1 MLITLVTMRRVYLDH
16 AATTPVDPEVAELM
30 AQVLREVSGNPSS
43 IYAEGRLARALVDR
57 ARDEVAVAIGADPA
71 EIVFTSGGT
80 EADNLALR
88 GVLKAREGEADGIV
102 TTAIEHHAILDTAL
116 DLEAHGQA
124 RVTVLPVDRDGRV
137 TATAVARAI
146 DDRTA
151 IVSVMHGN
159 NEIGTLE
166 PIDEIGA
173 VCRERGVTVHSDAV
187 QTVGALAIDVRAL
200 PVDLLSVN
208 AHKFYGPKGVGAL
221 YVRKGTRIAT
231 VQTGGGQEKG
241 RRTGTENVAGVVGL
255 GAAMRIAIAK
265 RATESARQTALR
277 DMLIAGIRARIPDAT
292 FTGHPTRRL
301 PNNASFCFSGTQGE
315 ALVVSLDLE
324 GFSVS
329 SGSACTSG
337 NTDPSHVLLALGLD
351 RELAQGSLRLTLGRD
366 TTAADIDSLLAA
378 LPPIVARLRA
388 ASGAAVPA

>member
-1 MLITLVTMRRVYLDH
+1 MRRVYLDH

-30 AQVLREVSGNPSS
+30 AQVVTEVPGNPSS
-43 IYAEGRLARALVDR
+43 IYAEGRRARALVDR
-57 ARDEVAVAIGADPA
+57 AREEVAAAIGAEPA

-102 TTAIEHHAILDTAL
+102 TTAIEHHAVLDTAH

-124 RVTVLPVDRDGRV
+124 RVTVLAVDRDGRV
-137 TATAVARAI
+137 SPDAVRTAI

-159 NEIGTLE
+159 NEIGTLQ
-166 PIDEIGA
+166 PIAAIGA
-173 VCRERGVTVHSDAV
+173 LCREAGVTFHSDAV
-187 QTVGALAIDVRAL
+187 QTVGALEIDVRVL

-221 YVRKGTRIAT
+221 YVRTGIRIAT

-241 RRTGTENVAGVVGL
+241 RRTGTENVAGIVGL
-255 GAAMRIAIAK
+255 GAAMRIAVAT
-265 RATESARQTALR
+265 RAAESARQSALR
-277 DMLIAGIRARIPDAT
+277 DRLIAGIAARIPDAT
-292 FTGHPTRRL
+292 LTGHPRERL
-301 PNNASFCFSGTQGE
+301 PNNASFCFRGTQGE

-337 NTDPSHVLLALGLD
+337 STDPSHVLLALGLERD
-351 RELAQGSLRLTLGRD
+351 LAQGSLRLTIGRD
-366 TTAADIDSLLAA
+366 TTTADIDRLLDA

>member
-1 MLITLVTMRRVYLDH
+1 MRRVYLDH
-16 AATTPVDPEVAELM
+16 AATTPVDPDVAELM
-30 AQVLREVSGNPSS
+30 AQVLRDVPGNPSS
-43 IYAEGRLARALVDR
+43 IYAEGRRARALVDR
-57 ARDEVAVAIGADPA
+57 AREEVAQAIGADPA

-102 TTAIEHHAILDTAL
+102 TTAIEHHAVLDTAH

-124 RVTVLPVDRDGRV
+124 RVTVVGVDCDGRV
-137 TATAVARAI
+137 ASADVGAALDERTAV
-146 DDRTA
+146 
-151 IVSVMHGN
+151 VSVMHGN
-159 NEIGTLE
+159 NEIGTLQ
-166 PIDEIGA
+166 PIQSIGA
-173 VCRERGVTVHSDAV
+173 LCRERGITFHSDAV
-187 QTVGALAIDVRAL
+187 QTVGALELDVHVL

-255 GAAMRIAIAK
+255 GAALRIATAK
-265 RATESARQTALR
+265 RAAESARQAKLR
-277 DMLIAGIRARIPDAT
+277 DALIAGIRARIPDAT
-292 FTGHPTRRL
+292 LTGHPTDRL
-301 PNNASFCFSGTQGE
+301 PNSVSFCFSGTQGE

-324 GFSVS
+324 GFSAS

-351 RELAQGSLRLTLGRD
+351 RDLAQGSLRLTLGRA
-366 TTAADIDSLLAA
+366 TTESDVAALLAA

>member
-1 MLITLVTMRRVYLDH
+1 MRRVYLDH
-16 AATTPVDPEVAELM
+16 AATTPVDPAVAELM
-30 AQVLREVSGNPSS
+30 AQVLREVPGNPSS
-43 IYAEGRLARALVDR
+43 IYAEGRRARALVDR
-57 ARDEVAVAIGADPA
+57 ARDEVAQAIGADPA

-102 TTAIEHHAILDTAL
+102 ITGIEHHAVLDTAH
-116 DLEAHGQA
+116 DLEGHGQA
-124 RVTVLPVDRDGRV
+124 RVTVLAVDEDGRV
-137 TATAVARAI
+137 SPDAVRGAL

-166 PIDEIGA
+166 PIELIGA
-173 VCRERGVTVHSDAV
+173 LCRERGVTFHSDAV
-187 QTVGALAIDVRAL
+187 QTVGALEIDVRSL

-221 YVRKGTRIAT
+221 YVRTGTRIAT

-255 GAAMRIAIAK
+255 GAAMRIATAK
-265 RATESARQTALR
+265 RATESARQAALR

-292 FTGHPTRRL
+292 LTGHPTERL
-301 PNNASFCFSGTQGE
+301 PNNASFCFNGTQGE

-351 RELAQGSLRLTLGRD
+351 RELAQGSLRLTLGRA
-366 TTAADIDSLLAA
+366 TTEADIVALLAA

>member
-1 MLITLVTMRRVYLDH
+1 MRRVYLDH
-16 AATTPVDPEVAELM
+16 AATTPVDAEVAELM
-30 AQVLREVSGNPSS
+30 AQVLTEVPGNPSS
-43 IYAEGRLARALVDR
+43 IYAEGRRARALVDR
-57 ARDEVAVAIGADPA
+57 AREEVAAAIGAEPA

-102 TTAIEHHAILDTAL
+102 TTAIEHHAVLDTAY

-124 RVTVLPVDRDGRV
+124 RVTVLAVDRDGRV
-137 TATAVARAI
+137 SPDAVRTAI

-159 NEIGTLE
+159 NEIGTLQ
-166 PIDEIGA
+166 PIGA
-173 VCRERGVTVHSDAV
+173 IGALCREAGVTFHSDAV
-187 QTVGALAIDVRAL
+187 QTVGALDIDVRVL

-221 YVRKGTRIAT
+221 YVRTGTRIAT

-255 GAAMRIAIAK
+255 GAAMRIAVAK
-265 RATESARQTALR
+265 RAAESARQAALR
-277 DMLIAGIRARIPDAT
+277 DRLIAGIASRIPDAML
-292 FTGHPTRRL
+292 TGHPTERL
-301 PNNASFCFSGTQGE
+301 PNNASFCFRGTQGE

-324 GFSVS
+324 GFSAS

-337 NTDPSHVLLALGLD
+337 NTDPSHVLLALGLERD
-351 RELAQGSLRLTLGRD
+351 VAQGSLRLTVGRD
-366 TTAADIDSLLAA
+366 TTAADIDRLLDA
-378 LPPIVARLRA
+378 LPPIVARLRT

>member
-1 MLITLVTMRRVYLDH
+1 MRRVYLDH

-30 AQVLREVSGNPSS
+30 AEVLREVPGNPSS
-43 IYAEGRLARALVDR
+43 IYAEGRRARALVDR
-57 ARDEVAVAIGADPA
+57 SRDEVAQAIGADPA

-88 GVLKAREGEADGIV
+88 GVLKAREGDADGIV
-102 TTAIEHHAILDTAL
+102 TTAIEHHAVLDTAH

-137 TATAVARAI
+137 SADAVARAI
-146 DDRTA
+146 DADTA

-166 PIDEIGA
+166 PIDAIGA
-173 VCRERGVTVHSDAV
+173 VCRERGVTFHSDAV
-187 QTVGALAIDVRAL
+187 QTVGAIAIDVRSMRI
-200 PVDLLSVN
+200 DLLSVN

-231 VQTGGGQEKG
+231 VQTGGGQERG
-241 RRTGTENVAGVVGL
+241 RRTGTENVAGIVGL
-255 GAAMRIAIAK
+255 GAAMRIATAR
-265 RATESARQTALR
+265 RAAESARQIALR
-277 DMLIAGIRARIPDAT
+277 DRLIREIRSRIPEAT
-292 FTGHPTRRL
+292 LTGHPTERL
-301 PNNASFCFSGTQGE
+301 PNNVSFCFRGTQGE

-351 RELAQGSLRLTLGRD
+351 RDLAQGSLRLTLGRD
-366 TTAADIDSLLAA
+366 TTDADIDALLGA

-388 ASGAAVPA
+388 ASGVIVTA

>member
-1 MLITLVTMRRVYLDH
+1 MRRVYLDH

-30 AQVLREVSGNPSS
+30 AQVLRDVPGNPSS
-43 IYAEGRLARALVDR
+43 IYAEGRRARALVDR
-57 ARDEVAVAIGADPA
+57 ARDEVAEAIGADPA

-102 TTAIEHHAILDTAL
+102 TTAIEHHAVLDTAH
-116 DLEAHGQA
+116 DLEAHAQA
-124 RVTVLPVDRDGRV
+124 RVTVIAVDRDGRV
-137 TATAVARAI
+137 SPDDVRAAL
-146 DDRTA
+146 DLRTA

-159 NEIGTLE
+159 NEIGTLQ
-166 PIDEIGA
+166 PIAEIGA
-173 VCRERGVTVHSDAV
+173 ICRNRHVAFHSDAV
-187 QTVGALAIDVRAL
+187 QTVGALEIDVRAL

-221 YVRKGTRIAT
+221 YVRRGTRIAT
-231 VQTGGGQEKG
+231 VQTGGGQEQG

-255 GAAMRIAIAK
+255 GAAMRIATAK
-265 RATESARQTALR
+265 RAAESARQAKLR
-277 DMLIAGIRARIPDAT
+277 DALIAGIRSRIPDAT
-292 FTGHPTRRL
+292 LTGHPTDRL

-324 GFSVS
+324 GFSAS

-337 NTDPSHVLLALGLD
+337 NTDPSHVLLALGLERD
-351 RELAQGSLRLTLGRD
+351 LAQGSLRLTLGRS
-366 TTAADIDSLLAA
+366 TTDDDIAALLAA

>member
-1 MLITLVTMRRVYLDH
+1 MRRVYLDH

-30 AQVLREVSGNPSS
+30 AQVLRDVPGNPSS
-43 IYAEGRLARALVDR
+43 IYAEGRRARSLVDR
-57 ARDEVAVAIGADPA
+57 ARDEVAQAIRADPA

-88 GVLKAREGEADGIV
+88 GVLKAREEEANGIV
-102 TTAIEHHAILDTAL
+102 TTAIEHHAVLDTAH
-116 DLEAHGQA
+116 DLESHGQA
-124 RVTVLPVDRDGRV
+124 RVTVLGVDRDGRV
-137 TATAVARAI
+137 SPDAVRDAL
-146 DDRTA
+146 DVGTA

-159 NEIGTLE
+159 NEIGTLQ
-166 PIDEIGA
+166 PIELIGA
-173 VCRERGVTVHSDAV
+173 LCREREITFHSDAV
-187 QTVGALAIDVRAL
+187 QTVGALEIDVQTL

-255 GAAMRIAIAK
+255 GAAMRIATAK
-265 RATESARQTALR
+265 RAAESTRQAILR
-277 DMLIAGIRARIPDAT
+277 DRLIAGVRSRIPDAT
-292 FTGHPTRRL
+292 LTGHPTDRL

-315 ALVVSLDLE
+315 ALVVSLDLD

-337 NTDPSHVLLALGLD
+337 NTDPSHVLLALGLERD
-351 RELAQGSLRLTLGRD
+351 LAQGSLRLTLGRD
-366 TTAADIDSLLAA
+366 TTDTDIDALLAA

>member
-1 MLITLVTMRRVYLDH
+1 MRRVYLDH

-43 IYAEGRLARALVDR
+43 IYAEGRRARALVDR
-57 ARDEVAVAIGADPA
+57 ARGEVAQAIGAEVA

-102 TTAIEHHAILDTAL
+102 TTSIEHHAVLDTAH
-116 DLEAHGQA
+116 DLERHGQA
-124 RVTVLPVDRDGRV
+124 RVAVLSVDRDGCVSLDDVRD
-137 TATAVARAI
+137 AI
-146 DDRTA
+146 DERTA

-159 NEIGTLE
+159 NEIGTLQ
-166 PIDEIGA
+166 PIALIGA
-173 VCRERGVTVHSDAV
+173 LCRDRGVTFHSDAV
-187 QTVGALAIDVRAL
+187 QTVGALEIDVRTLA
-200 PVDLLSVN
+200 VDLLSVN

-221 YVRKGTRIAT
+221 YVRRGTRLAT
-231 VQTGGGQEKG
+231 VQTGGGQEHG
-241 RRTGTENVAGVVGL
+241 RRTGTENVAGIVGL
-255 GAAMRIAIAK
+255 GAAMRIATAK
-265 RATESARQTALR
+265 RAAESARLIALR
-277 DMLIAGIRARIPDAT
+277 DKLIAGVRARVPGAML
-292 FTGHPTRRL
+292 TGHPTDRL

-337 NTDPSHVLLALGLD
+337 NTDPSHVLLALGLERD
-351 RELAQGSLRLTLGRD
+351 LAQGSLRLTLGRA
-366 TTAADIDSLLAA
+366 TTDADIDALLDA

-388 ASGAAVPA
+388 ASGSAVPA

>member
-1 MLITLVTMRRVYLDH
+1 MRRVYLDH

-30 AQVLREVSGNPSS
+30 AQVLRDVPGNPSS
-43 IYAEGRLARALVDR
+43 IYAEGRRARALVDR
-57 ARDEVAVAIGADPA
+57 ARDEVARAIGADPA

-102 TTAIEHHAILDTAL
+102 TTAIEHHAVLDTAH

-124 RVTVLPVDRDGRV
+124 RVTVIGVDRDGRV
-137 TATAVARAI
+137 SPAAVGAAL

-151 IVSVMHGN
+151 VVSVMHGN
-159 NEIGTLE
+159 NEIGTLQ
-166 PIDEIGA
+166 PIAEIGA
-173 VCRERGVTVHSDAV
+173 LCRERGIPFHSDAV
-187 QTVGALAIDVRAL
+187 QTVGALEIDVRAL
-200 PVDLLSVN
+200 AVDLLSVN

-221 YVRKGTRIAT
+221 FVRKGTRIAT
-231 VQTGGGQEKG
+231 VQTGGGQEQG

-255 GAAMRIAIAK
+255 GAALRIATAT
-265 RATESARQTALR
+265 RAAESARQTALR
-277 DMLIAGIRARIPDAT
+277 DRLIAGIRSRIPDARL
-292 FTGHPTRRL
+292 TGHPTERL
-301 PNNASFCFSGTQGE
+301 PNNASFCFAGTQGE
-315 ALVVSLDLE
+315 ALVVSLDLD
-324 GFSVS
+324 GFSAS

-351 RELAQGSLRLTLGRD
+351 RDLAQGSLRLTLGRA
-366 TTAADIDSLLAA
+366 TTEGDVAALLAA

>member
-1 MLITLVTMRRVYLDH
+1 MRRVYLDH

-30 AQVLREVSGNPSS
+30 AQVLREVPGNPSS
-43 IYAEGRLARALVDR
+43 IYAEGRRARALVDR
-57 ARDEVAVAIGADPA
+57 ARGEVAAAIGADPA

-88 GVLKAREGEADGIV
+88 GVLKVREGEADGIV
-102 TTAIEHHAILDTAL
+102 TTAIEHHAVLDTAH

-137 TATAVARAI
+137 SAAAVGAAI
-146 DDRTA
+146 DGRTA

-166 PIDEIGA
+166 PIQQIGA
-173 VCRERGVTVHSDAV
+173 LCNERGITFHSDAV
-187 QTVGALAIDVRAL
+187 QTVGALEIDVRTL

-221 YVRKGTRIAT
+221 YVRRGTRIAT

-241 RRTGTENVAGVVGL
+241 RRTGTENVAGIVGL
-255 GAAMRIAIAK
+255 GAAMRIATAK
-265 RATESARQTALR
+265 RATESARQAALR
-277 DMLIAGIRARIPDAT
+277 DRLIAGVRARIPDAILN
-292 FTGHPTRRL
+292 GHPTERL
-301 PNNASFCFSGTQGE
+301 PNNASFCFRGTQGE

-351 RELAQGSLRLTLGRD
+351 REVAQGSLRLTIGRD
-366 TTAADIDSLLAA
+366 TTEADVDALVAA

-388 ASGAAVPA
+388 ASGVPA